1 MNRSLMIAA
10 AAAAL
15 LAACSQQKETPPPAP
30 APAPAPAT
38 APPQAMTPQ
47 TDVAAMTQGEPMV
60 LGLRSAQLEGANLL
74 SSDGTDVGDVQR
86 VDISSDGKATGL
98 IVAPTGVGER
108 WVRLPLAGLTV
119 KTLGDDHVVVTAL
132 TLDQVKALP
141 AWAP

>member
-1 MNRSLMIAA
+1 MTRSLMIAA

-15 LAACSQQKETPPPAP
+15 LAACSQQKETPPADTARAAAP
-30 APAPAPAT
+30 AMT
-38 APPQAMTPQ
+38 AQP
-47 TDVAAMTQGEPMV
+47 DVAMTQGEPLV

-74 SSDGTDVGDVQR
+74 STDGTDVGDVQK
-86 VDISSDGKATGL
+86 VDVSSDGKATGL

-119 KTLGDDHVVVTAL
+119 KTLGDDHVVVTGL
-132 TLDQVKALP
+132 TLDQVKTLP

>member
-1 MNRSLMIAA
+1 MTRSLMIAA

-15 LAACSQQKETPPPAP
+15 LAACSQQKETPSAAAP
-30 APAPAPAT
+30 ADTAPAVGP
-38 APPQAMTPQ
+38 AMTAQP
-47 TDVAAMTQGEPMV
+47 DAAAMTQGEPLV

-74 SSDGTDVGDVQR
+74 STDGTDVGDVQK
-86 VDISSDGKATGL
+86 VDVGSDGKATGL

-119 KTLGDDHVVVTAL
+119 KTLGDDHVVVTGL

>member
-1 MNRSLMIAA
+1 
-10 AAAAL
+10 
-15 LAACSQQKETPPPAP
+15 AACSQQKETPPAAAP
-30 APAPAPAT
+30 ADTAPAAGP
-38 APPQAMTPQ
+38 AMTAQP
-47 TDVAAMTQGEPMV
+47 DAAAMTQGEPLV

-74 SSDGTDVGDVQR
+74 STDGTDVGDVQK
-86 VDISSDGKATGL
+86 VDVSSDGKATGL

-119 KTLGDDHVVVTAL
+119 KTLGDDHVVVTGL

>member
-30 APAPAPAT
+30 APAT

-47 TDVAAMTQGEPMV
+47 TDAAAMTQGEPMV

>member
-1 MNRSLMIAA
+1 MTRSLMIAA

-15 LAACSQQKETPPPAP
+15 LAACSQQKETPPADTAP
-30 APAPAPAT
+30 AVGP
-38 APPQAMTPQ
+38 AMTAQP
-47 TDVAAMTQGEPMV
+47 DAAAMTQGEPLV

-74 SSDGTDVGDVQR
+74 STDGTDVGDVQK
-86 VDISSDGKATGL
+86 VDVSSDGKATGL

-119 KTLGDDHVVVTAL
+119 KALGDDHVVVTGL
-132 TLDQVKALP
+132 TLDQVKTLP

>member
-1 MNRSLMIAA
+1 MTRSLMIAA

-15 LAACSQQKETPPPAP
+15 LAACSQQKETPPADTAP
-30 APAPAPAT
+30 AVGP
-38 APPQAMTPQ
+38 AMTAQP
-47 TDVAAMTQGEPMV
+47 DAAAMTQGEPLV

-74 SSDGTDVGDVQR
+74 STDGTDVGDVQK
-86 VDISSDGKATGL
+86 VDVSSDGKATGL

-119 KTLGDDHVVVTAL
+119 KTLGDDHVVVTGL

>member
-1 MNRSLMIAA
+1 MTRSLMIAA

-15 LAACSQQKETPPPAP
+15 LAACSQQKETPPAAAP
-30 APAPAPAT
+30 ADTAPAAGP
-38 APPQAMTPQ
+38 AMTAQP
-47 TDVAAMTQGEPMV
+47 DAAAMTQGEPLV

-74 SSDGTDVGDVQR
+74 STDGTDVGDVQK
-86 VDISSDGKATGL
+86 VDVSSDGKATGL

-119 KTLGDDHVVVTAL
+119 KTLGDDHVVVTGL
-132 TLDQVKALP
+132 TLDQVKTLP